1 MVISGR
7 YSPGESGSTTPPV
20 TVDHR
25 HHGLCLFDVLP
36 PCRETLP
43 IHSIL
48 HIVSYKV
55 GLMLCWYTPWVGH
68 ITI

>member
-1 MVISGR
+1 MEAPLVAWVIII
-7 YSPGESGSTTPPV
+7 PGLEQEVTP
-20 TVDHR
+20 
-25 HHGLCLFDVLP
+25 LLP